1 MSRAPA
7 ARRAAPEVP
16 LGGHVAAERPVRA
29 GVLVCVALLVGACR
43 DGPLAPGARAPSV
56 SQVVVTSNADNAL
69 SGYVTFTVQGA
80 DSARVR
86 CQDDQGATPPSPFNP
101 VRDGTVRLVLLGL
114 PRNAHCA
121 VVVVATGAGGTSIST
136 PAPFVAGDL
145 PGPLQDVRLDLTS
158 GTATTPG
165 GYTLL
170 EVTRDTVAFI
180 AAFDSAG
187 SIRWYRRFPLSPGE
201 LALNAAQQPNGDFTV
216 FIGISTGADPSFGR
230 FYEVRPDGGLVR
242 TWTAPPPY
250 YTDPHELLVEDQGA
264 MPARAHLFGYQLRP
278 TDLTAFG
285 GTANELLAGHAII
298 RQAESGAMDFLWNT
312 WDHFS
317 LSDWLFMPPALGAQV
332 ADFDHTNSL
341 AIARDRNYLVSF
353 AALGQIAKV
362 DAVTGRVLWRLG
374 GRASQFT
381 IVGDPL
387 GGFGPQ
393 HDVRELANGD
403 LLLFDNGL
411 LHTPAES
418 RAVEYRLDT
427 VTMTATMVWEYR
439 HRPPLVAPFV
449 GSARRLGDG
458 HTLVGFGALSRVVDV
473 VPDGSVAWEG
483 QLLINGQPAASFY
496 RATRVLSLYHFEQ
509 P

>member
-1 MSRAPA
+1 
-7 ARRAAPEVP
+7 
-16 LGGHVAAERPVRA
+16 VAF
-29 GVLVCVALLVGACR
+29 VCVALLVGACR
-43 DGPLAPGARAPSV
+43 DGPVAPGAGAPSV
-56 SQVVVTSNADNAL
+56 SEVVVTPNTDNAL

-86 CQDDQGATPPSPFNP
+86 CQDDGGVAPPSPFSP
-101 VRDGTVRLVLLGL
+101 VRDGAVRLALLGL
-114 PRNAHCA
+114 PRLAHCA
-121 VVVVATGAGGTSIST
+121 VVVEARGAGAAGIST

-145 PGPLQDVRLDLTS
+145 PGPLQGVRLDLSS
-158 GTATTPG
+158 GSAPTPG

-180 AAFDSAG
+180 AAFDSIG
-187 SIRWYRRFPLSPGE
+187 TIRWYRRFSLSPGE

-216 FIGISTGADPSFGR
+216 FIGVSTGADPSFGR

-242 TWTAPPPY
+242 IWTAPPPY
-250 YTDPHELLVEDQGA
+250 YTDPHELLVEDQDA
-264 MPARAHLFGYQLRP
+264 VPARAHLIGYQLRP

-285 GTANELLAGHAII
+285 GTASQLLAGHAII
-298 RQAESGAMDFLWNT
+298 RQTASGATDFLWNT
-312 WDHFS
+312 WDHFG
-317 LSDWLFMPPALGAQV
+317 LSDWLFVPPALGSQV

-341 AIARDRNYLVSF
+341 AIARDGNYLVSF

-381 IVGDPL
+381 LVGDPL
-387 GGFGPQ
+387 GWFGPQ

-403 LLLFDNGL
+403 LLMFDNGL

-427 VTMTATMVWEYR
+427 VAMTATKVWEYR
-439 HRPPLVAPFV
+439 HSPSLVAPFV
-449 GSARRLGDG
+449 GSARRLGNG

-473 VPDGSVAWEG
+473 APDGSVAWEG
-483 QLLINGQPAASFY
+483 QLMVDGQPAQLFY